1 LFEQLLVPLDGSSTA
16 ESVLPAVS
24 TLARKL
30 NVVVTLLHV
39 IEKDAPPEVHGDL
52 HLTDPAEARTYLN
65 KIAAE
70 AFPSDVCVER
80 HVHTA
85 AVSDVARSIVSHSR
99 ESGGDLIVMSTH
111 GRGGLRDWLFG
122 SIAQQV
128 IAGGIAPVLLIRPGE
143 TRAGSFDC
151 HRVLIPLDGDVEHE
165 EALLTAIHL
174 ARVCGSTLHLLL
186 VVPTRQTLKRQQA
199 ATARLLPNATS
210 ALLDMTLENAKEYL
224 DHHLS
229 QLSSMHFAATA
240 EIMRGDPATAIA
252 SAADKTQADLIVLA
266 THRKAGSE
274 AFWSESV
281 APQVS
286 NRAHRPLLLVPLP

>member
-1 LFEQLLVPLDGSSTA
+1 LFEQLLVPLDGSNMA

-24 TLARKL
+24 TLARRM
-30 NVVVTLLHV
+30 NVTVTLLHV
-39 IEKDAPPEVHGDL
+39 IEKDAPREVHGDL
-52 HLTDPAEARTYLN
+52 HLTDPAEARMYLN
-65 KIAAE
+65 KVAAE

-128 IAGGIAPVLLIRPGE
+128 IANGTAPVLLMRPKE
-143 TRAGSFDC
+143 AAAGAFTC
-151 HRVLIPLDGDVEHE
+151 RRVLIPLDGDEEHE
-165 EALLTAIHL
+165 QALSTAIHL
-174 ARVCGSTLHLLL
+174 ARICGSTLHLIL
-186 VVPTRQTLKRQQA
+186 VVPTRQTLKRQRA
-199 ATARLLPNATS
+199 ATARLLPSATS
-210 ALLDMTLENAKEYL
+210 ALLDMALASGKEYL
-224 DHHLS
+224 DHQVS
-229 QLSSMHFAATA
+229 RLSSLHFAATA
-240 EIMRGDPATAIA
+240 EIMRGDPATAI
-252 SAADKTQADLIVLA
+252 SNAADRTQADLIVLA
-266 THRKAGSE
+266 THRKTGSE

-286 NRAHRPLLLVPLP
+286 NRSHRPLLLVPLP

>member
-1 LFEQLLVPLDGSSTA
+1 MFEQLLVPLDGSNMA

-30 NVVVTLLHV
+30 NIVVTLLHV
-39 IEKDAPPEVHGDL
+39 IEKDAPREVHGDL
-52 HLTDPAEARTYLN
+52 HLTDPAEARTYLD
-65 KIAAE
+65 KLAAE
-70 AFPSDVCVER
+70 AFPHDVCVER
-80 HVHTA
+80 HVHKA

-99 ESGGDLIVMSTH
+99 ESGGDLVVMSTH

-128 IAGGIAPVLLIRPGE
+128 IAGGAAPVLIIRPG
-143 TRAGSFDC
+143 AAAKGSFAC
-151 HRVLIPLDGDVEHE
+151 RSILIPLDGDEEHE
-165 EALLTAIHL
+165 QALSAAIHF
-174 ARVCGSTLHLLL
+174 ARVFGSTIHLLL
-186 VVPTRQTLKRQQA
+186 VVPTRQTLKRQRA

-210 ALLDMTLENAKEYL
+210 ALLDMTLASGKEYL
-224 DHHLS
+224 DHQLS
-229 QLSSMHFAATA
+229 HLSSMRFTATA
-240 EIMRGDPATAIA
+240 EIMRGDPATAIT
-252 SAADKTQADLIVLA
+252 SAADKTHADLIVLA

-286 NRAHRPLLLVPLP
+286 NRSHRPLLLVPLP